1 MIFDTH
7 THYDDAAFDK
17 DRFEIIESLSK
28 NNVGRICNIGATMN
42 GARASVAFSEKY
54 DFVYAAA
61 GVHPDEVYDFYPGK
75 TADEIEAMYEQRSA
89 GFEAYGNAV
98 FNELK
103 ALAEHKKTV
112 AVGEIGLDY
121 HGYDI
126 YEVKPGK
133 ELQKYWFKKQLELAI
148 EIRKPVVIHSRNASQ
163 DTMEILKKAHADG
176 LDSAVIHCFS
186 YSRETALEY
195 LDMGYYLGFGG
206 VITYEGQ
213 KKLTK
218 ALEAAPLERILLET
232 DCPYLTPVP
241 VREKGHWSRNSS
253 AYLPHVIERIA
264 EIKKVTPEEIERIT
278 WDNACRFYRIE
289 E

>member
-17 DRFEIIESLSK
+17 DRFEIIESLPK

-61 GVHPDEVYDFYPGK
+61 GVHPDEVYDFYPEK
-75 TADEIEAMYEQRSA
+75 TPDEIEAMYEQSSA

-103 ALAEHKKTV
+103 ALAEHKKTA

-126 YEVKPGK
+126 YEIKPGK

-148 EIRKPVVIHSRNASQ
+148 EIGKPVVIHSRNASQ
-163 DTMEILKKAHADG
+163 DTMEIMKEAYADG

-218 ALEAAPLERILLET
+218 ALEATPLERILLET

-253 AYLPHVIERIA
+253 AYLLHVIERIA
-264 EIKKVTPEEIERIT
+264 EIKKVAPEEIERIT

-289 E
+289 D

>member
-17 DRFEIIESLSK
+17 DRFGIIESLPK

-75 TADEIEAMYEQRSA
+75 TPDDIEAMYEQSSA

-103 ALAEHKKTV
+103 ALAEHKKTA

-133 ELQKYWFKKQLELAI
+133 ELQKYWFKKQLDYLQNEYGVDGFKFDGADSHFYPKNGAFAKNMP
-148 EIRKPVVIHSRNASQ
+148 RIHQARLYSSFASNYNLNEPQ
-163 DTMEILKKAHADG
+163 FL
-176 LDSAVIHCFS
+176 
-186 YSRETALEY
+186 
-195 LDMGYYLGFGG
+195 
-206 VITYEGQ
+206 
-213 KKLTK
+213 
-218 ALEAAPLERILLET
+218 
-232 DCPYLTPVP
+232 
-241 VREKGHWSRNSS
+241 
-253 AYLPHVIERIA
+253 
-264 EIKKVTPEEIERIT
+264 
-278 WDNACRFYRIE
+278 
-289 E
+289 